1 MKKILCYLA
10 AGAVALGAVSC
21 VNDVESSSVTEVRQA
36 KAAQLQSI
44 AELNKAQAEAAK
56 TTANAEAAL
65 KAAQAEYE
73 KAMAAYQQAL
83 ADKTGAEAEA
93 IRAQMKQEQEKFAI
107 EIESIKA
114 QAELE
119 IAGYRL
125 SLKKTEQEIADLA
138 DARIQ
143 KLFSNYRSLI
153 TYLSNER
160 ELLLNE
166 QTNKLKAESGLVSSQ
181 ALAAQTEVQYNRLIA
196 GRKAYIEILNAHKE
210 HRADKATIQPKFD
223 AKLEEIS
230 ALEDKIAENE
240 EKAYNESE
248 ESLKDKFNE
257 ADVVFYGDVVDGIS
271 VYVPILKEL
280 RDDFSTVLNIDLGD
294 EPVLTY
300 INNGWSV
307 PFIFLVPKV
316 NSANLE
322 NAKNEL
328 EKDIRD
334 YKTRLGKE
342 GDPESANSLYASY
355 ASYQRF
361 LEETVKNLA
370 AKKTA
375 METAQKAKDEAT
387 QNLSTAETEY
397 KKKDAAY
404 EAAEDAHDVAV
415 EAQNKAQQA
424 YDNENDQA
432 KKDELSKA
440 LDAAKKATADAQT
453 TLSEAA
459 TARNDAKNE
468 LNKAWREYNVAA
480 DAYTDS
486 VSDYES
492 AQDNKVWYERQVT
505 SFKEEIADY
514 TDKIAKAQQTLD
526 NFDKALETAL
536 AEQKKFVEEILSLA
550 EARDKA
556 QEAYGKAQEDL
567 QVLRDEKD
575 ALYTLLNNADVDD
588 YEQAIADAQAEI
600 ARYTQDIKDAKDN
613 ASSQEES
620 IKLIEKRIADIEAQ
634 IKVLETLAD
643 KAKAA
648 LDAALTAE

>member
-107 EIESIKA
+107 EIERIKA

-153 TYLSNER
+153 TDLSNER

-248 ESLKDKFNE
+248 ESLNTKFNE
-257 ADVVFYGDVVDGIS
+257 ADVVYYTAGVVDGIS
-271 VYVPILKEL
+271 VYAPILEEL
-280 RDDFSTVLNIDLGD
+280 HDDFSTVLNIDLGD

-300 INNGWSV
+300 INGWSV

-355 ASYQRF
+355 AFYQRF

-387 QNLSTAETEY
+387 QALSTAETKY
-397 KKKDAAY
+397 KKECEAW
-404 EAAEDAHDVAV
+404 EAARTIYNDAV
-415 EAQNKAQQA
+415 EKENEAQQA
-424 YDNENDQA
+424 YDNEKDPA
-432 KKDELSKA
+432 KQVELLNALNKAKEATANAQKTLSK
-440 LDAAKKATADAQT
+440 
-453 TLSEAA
+453 AA

-492 AQDNKVWYERQVT
+492 AQDNKVLYERQVT
-505 SFKEEIADY
+505 SVKEEIADY

>member
-107 EIESIKA
+107 EIERIKA
-114 QAELE
+114 QAELQ

-153 TYLSNER
+153 TDLSNER

-271 VYVPILKEL
+271 VHVPILKEL
-280 RDDFSTVLNIDLGD
+280 HDDFSTVLNIDLGD

-300 INNGWSV
+300 ISWSV

-387 QNLSTAETEY
+387 QALSTAETKY
-397 KKKDAAY
+397 KKECEAW
-404 EAAEDAHDVAV
+404 EAARTIYNDAV
-415 EAQNKAQQA
+415 EKENEAQQA
-424 YDNENDQA
+424 YDNEKDPA
-432 KKDELSKA
+432 KQVELLNALNKAKEATANAQKTLSK
-440 LDAAKKATADAQT
+440 
-453 TLSEAA
+453 AA
-459 TARNDAKNE
+459 TARNDAENE
-468 LNKAWREYNVAA
+468 LYKAQNNYNVAA

-492 AQDNKVWYERQVT
+492 AQDNKVLYERQVT
-505 SFKEEIADY
+505 SVKEEIADY

-526 NFDKALETAL
+526 NFDKTLETAL

-556 QEAYGKAQEDL
+556 QEAYDKAQEDL
-567 QVLRDEKD
+567 QVLKEERD

>member
-107 EIESIKA
+107 EIERIKA

-153 TYLSNER
+153 TDLSNER

-248 ESLKDKFNE
+248 ESLNTKFNE
-257 ADVVFYGDVVDGIS
+257 ADVVYYTAGVVDGIS
-271 VYVPILKEL
+271 VYAPILEEL
-280 RDDFSTVLNIDLGD
+280 HDDFSTVLNIDLGD

-300 INNGWSV
+300 INGWSV

-342 GDPESANSLYASY
+342 GDPENVNSLYASY
-355 ASYQRF
+355 AFYQRY

-370 AKKTA
+370 AKKIA

-387 QNLSTAETEY
+387 QALSTAETKY
-397 KKKDAAY
+397 KKECEAW
-404 EAAEDAHDVAV
+404 EAARTIYNDAV
-415 EAQNKAQQA
+415 EKENEAQQA
-424 YDNENDQA
+424 YDNEKDPA
-432 KKDELSKA
+432 KQVELLNALNKAKEATANAQKTLSK
-440 LDAAKKATADAQT
+440 
-453 TLSEAA
+453 AA

-505 SFKEEIADY
+505 SVKEEIADY

-526 NFDKALETAL
+526 NFDKTLETAL

-620 IKLIEKRIADIEAQ
+620 IKLIEKRIADIE
-634 IKVLETLAD
+634 VLETLAD